1 MTRYLRLLLLFVRVS
16 LQNDT
21 AYRFDFVL
29 GLATAVFHLGGEL
42 FGLWIIFHNTRSLA
56 GWSAYQVVVLLGV
69 YRMMAGAINLFIA
82 PNMRRVMED
91 VRNGTLDF
99 VLLKPINSQFY
110 ASCRTVVM
118 PRLADILLGL
128 GLAIA
133 GAVFQSELRSAW
145 QVIAFTVL
153 VAAGVAVIYSVWL
166 ALATVT
172 FWVTKMDNI
181 EMVFW
186 NVFEAGRYPIHIY
199 PPAVRWT
206 LTYVIPLAVIVT
218 LPAGVLVG
226 QTTAVGIVSAVGVAT
241 AALVAATV
249 FWRYGLKHYSGASA

>member
-1 MTRYLRLLLLFVRVS
+1 MIRHLRLLLLFVRVS

-21 AYRFDFVL
+21 AYRFDFLL
-29 GLATAVFHLGGEL
+29 GLATALFHVGGEL

-69 YRMMAGAINLFIA
+69 YRMMSGAINLVIA

-99 VLLKPINSQFY
+99 VLLKPINNQFY
-110 ASCRTVVM
+110 ASCRTFVL
-118 PRLADILLGL
+118 PRLADIVLGL

-133 GAVFQSELRSAW
+133 GATIQAALQSAW
-145 QVIAFTVL
+145 QVIAFVVL
-153 VAAGVAVIYSVWL
+153 VAAGVTVIYSVWL
-166 ALATVT
+166 ALATMT
-172 FWVTKMDNI
+172 FWTTKMDNI

-226 QTTAVGIVSAVGVAT
+226 QTSAIGIVSAVAVAAATLAAAT
-241 AALVAATV
+241 A